1 MLTGISET
9 GTDHKDPMSFASELK
24 LGKNSPTI
32 ELPNDADP
40 TQEGVKYRLRV
51 FVLLISL
58 DWLASGDFGPFA
70 GSVSARKPCG
80 KCYWT
85 GSCGCSFLASDDP
98 RRASITHAAHCE
110 GVRPRTH
117 KVR

>member
-1 MLTGISET
+1 MPFDASSVPRLTRALL
-9 GTDHKDPMSFASELK
+9 HASR
-24 LGKNSPTI
+24 
-32 ELPNDADP
+32 
-40 TQEGVKYRLRV
+40 YRLRV

-85 GSCGCSFLASDDP
+85 GTCDCSFLASNDP
-98 RRASITHAAHCE
+98 RRDSITHAPHCE
-110 GVRPRTH
+110 GVKPRTH
-117 KVR
+117 EVRS